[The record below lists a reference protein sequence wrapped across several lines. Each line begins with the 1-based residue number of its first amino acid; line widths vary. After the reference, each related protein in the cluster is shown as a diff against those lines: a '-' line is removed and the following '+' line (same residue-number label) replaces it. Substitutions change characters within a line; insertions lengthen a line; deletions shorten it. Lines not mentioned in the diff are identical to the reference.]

1 MASLIENLKGKAS
14 GPKPPSFDE
23 IDARLKQN
31 ERQQAEQRARVLE
44 LDAALG
50 EIAATAPLSAE
61 HRRADAALREANDN
75 LHLLNQ
81 AHQGLLTQR
90 EKAML
95 ANRAELV
102 ATQRKACRKHLGNL
116 RAASDALAVSLADAV
131 KHYHAAMDAATKAIA
146 ATPLGSSIPDDT
158 GIAPGK
164 LKAEVMAELF
174 RLSAPAS
181 GGSIGRNSLKLFPGA
196 SSPDIHFDDQPEAI
210 PAFAEK
216 VREQVEAVLRLID
229 EPAQ

>member
-1 MASLIENLKGKAS
+1 MSIIENLRAKPP
-14 GPKPPSFDE
+14 GPKLPSFDE

-31 ERQQAEQRARVLE
+31 ERQLAEQRARVLE

-50 EIAATAPLSAE
+50 EIAAAAPLSAE

-81 AHQGLLTQR
+81 AHQGLLAQR

-116 RAASDALAVSLADAV
+116 RTASDALAHSLADAV
-131 KHYHAAMDAATKAIA
+131 KHYHTALDAASKAIS
-146 ATPLGSSIPDDT
+146 ATPLDTTLPDGT

-174 RLSAPAS
+174 RLSAPAT
-181 GGSIGRNSLKLFPGA
+181 GGSIGRDTLKLFPGA
-196 SSPDIHFDDQPEAI
+196 SSPDIHFEDQPEAI
-210 PAFAEK
+210 QAFADK
-216 VREQVEAVLRLID
+216 VRDAVETVTRLID
-229 EPAQ
+229 APAP